1 MDEFFRLITLQD
13 ANTRVVLLGATV
25 LGIASAVVGSFA
37 VLRKRSLVGDAVA
50 HAALPGVCAAY
61 FVVGERDFG
70 AFMIGAT
77 IFGVLASA
85 FVSAVKQWTRVKE
98 DAAIAMAIGGF
109 FGLGIVMSRIIQN
122 DPGGNRAGLDG
133 FIFGKAASMVRS
145 DAWLILGVACG
156 CLALVAL
163 LYKELKL
170 LCFDREFAAGQG
182 WPTFALDLVLM
193 TLVCAC
199 TVVGLPAVGV
209 VLMVALLVLPAV
221 AARFW
226 TERLGVMLVL
236 AGIFGGF
243 SGLMGTVVSAAA
255 PAPGA
260 GGLSR
265 GWPTGPLIVLTAA
278 LIFTASM
285 LLAPGRG
292 LIADMLRRAS
302 LRRRIGTQN
311 LLRDAY
317 EWLEPGQ
324 DLGRAWT
331 EHAVA
336 RGGRFP
342 GGVIKRALRDGL
354 IAPASDGTVLTAEG
368 QAAAARVV
376 RAHRLWELYLIEQA
390 DIAADHVDR
399 DADQIEHV
407 LPAQVISQL
416 EAKLAEEGRLPLVGA
431 LIKTVPAS
439 PHPIG
444 VSTAKRVILLALAA
458 MLIGGLPDRASAR
471 ELRSADDA
479 TRTTAGSVLGDS
491 GADLA
496 DGLSDGTD
504 AGPRSGRHQWH
515 DASVSDPMTTSRP
528 LAHARGSVVMPA
540 ADRPTPDVPRVWFRV
555 GSYEVR
561 NEDLWTCGTA
571 VVCSVSCGVLG
582 CFLVLRR
589 MSLLGDAISHAILPG
604 LAAAFILTGSREPWA
619 MLGGAMIV
627 GVLTALLSS
636 GLSRWGKVPEDAS
649 MGVVFTTLFALGVV
663 LITLVA
669 SDVDLDPGC
678 VLYGLI
684 EFVPFDTVSL
694 LGFDVPRTF
703 VWLSV
708 MLVVNIGLITA
719 FYKELK
725 IVCFDPY
732 LATTMGISAT
742 AVHYALM
749 TTVAATSV
757 ASFEAVGSILVI
769 AMLIAPGATAQ
780 LLTDRLA
787 RMLWWSAAI
796 GAACAVGGYALAVRL
811 DTSVAGMIAAVALGI
826 FCAAALFAPR
836 HGVIARRVLAR
847 RFPAA
852 PLLSDPR

>member
-1 MDEFFRLITLQD
+1 MDQFLRLITLQD

-25 LGIASAVVGSFA
+25 LGIASAVVGCFA

-70 AFMIGAT
+70 AFMVGAAV
-77 IFGVLASA
+77 FGVLAA
-85 FVSAVKQWTRVKE
+85 GFVSAVKQWTRVKE
-98 DAAIAMAIGGF
+98 DAAIALAIGGF

-122 DPGGNRAGLDG
+122 QPQGNRAGLDS

-145 DAWLILGVACG
+145 DAWLI
-156 CLALVAL
+156 ALVAGGCL
-163 LYKELKL
+163 LLVGALYKELKL

-182 WPTFALDLVLM
+182 WPTFALDLMLM

-209 VLMVALLVLPAV
+209 VLMVALLVLPGV

-226 TERLGVMLVL
+226 TQRLSTLLLLSGV
-236 AGIFGGF
+236 FGGV
-243 SGLMGTVVSAAA
+243 SGLVGTVVSATA
-255 PAPGA
+255 PAPG
-260 GGLSR
+260 GTLSR

-278 LIFTASM
+278 VIFGVSM
-285 LLAPGRG
+285 LAAPGRG
-292 LIADMLRRAS
+292 LAADLLRRVR
-302 LRRRIGTQN
+302 LRRRIAAQN

-324 DLGRAWT
+324 DLSRAWT
-331 EHAVA
+331 ERSVA

-342 GGVIKRALRDGL
+342 RGVVRRAVSDGL
-354 IAPASDGTVLTAEG
+354 VAPVSDGLVLTAEG

-390 DIAADHVDR
+390 DIASDHVDR

-407 LPAQVISQL
+407 LPAAVIAEL
-416 EAKLAEEGRLPLVGA
+416 EAKLAEEGRLPLAGN

-444 VSTAKRVILLALAA
+444 GGVIARTMILGVLLVGALSV
-458 MLIGGLPDRASAR
+458 RASALGVAEER
-471 ELRSADDA
+471 SGAPGAGGVAALASGPSRPPDGRGIAGESPSADA
-479 TRTTAGSVLGDS
+479 
-491 GADLA
+491 
-496 DGLSDGTD
+496 
-504 AGPRSGRHQWH
+504 
-515 DASVSDPMTTSRP
+515 
-528 LAHARGSVVMPA
+528 
-540 ADRPTPDVPRVWFRV
+540 PRVWFRV
-555 GSYEVR
+555 GGYEVR
-561 NEDLWTCGTA
+561 DEDLWTCGTA

-604 LAAAFILTGSREPWA
+604 LAAAFILTNSREPVA
-619 MLGGAMIV
+619 MLGGALVV
-627 GVLTALLSS
+627 GVMTALLSS
-636 GLSRWGKVPEDAS
+636 ALSKWGRVPEDAS

-663 LITLVA
+663 LVTLVA
-669 SDVDLDPGC
+669 SSVDLDPGC

-684 EFVPFDTVSL
+684 EFVPFDTVPV
-694 LGFDVPRTF
+694 LGTQVPRSF
-703 VWLSV
+703 VWLGL
-708 MLVVNIGLITA
+708 MLAVNIGLISL

-732 LATTMGISAT
+732 LATTVGISAT
-742 AVHYALM
+742 LVHYGLM
-749 TTVAATSV
+749 TLVAATSV

-769 AMLIAPGATAQ
+769 AMLITPGATAQ
-780 LLTDRLA
+780 LLTDRLS

-796 GAACAVGGYALAVRL
+796 AGAGAVAGYALAVRL
-811 DTSVAGMIAAVALGI
+811 DTSVAGMIAAVSLAVFVLTAL
-826 FCAAALFAPR
+826 LAPR
-836 HGVIARRVLAR
+836 HGVIARRVFGGRVLG
-847 RFPAA
+847 PAA
-852 PLLSDPR
+852 QRRG